1 MKEKKEMRVKGRVR
15 QKKGAV
21 VERMGESRKKKKKK
35 EGKKVPDQTQKR
47 SPNVQTC

>member
-21 VERMGESRKKKKKK
+21 VETACSYGL
-35 EGKKVPDQTQKR
+35 
-47 SPNVQTC
+47 CA